1 MIWLCLG
8 VFFVLLLTY
17 RYALPNNP
25 SKLELLLVPLL
36 GFLFAFTMGQN
47 IYIQTQLG
55 LDLFEFTQAWRV
67 EAVLILFWV
76 IILLAWLFRAGVN
89 HTQGRLVLVLG
100 LFTFG
105 SALYSA
111 YLENMWIN
119 TKNKTGDMLIEAA
132 VAGIALLVFV
142 VMLLRMRHRTLNQTP
157 KIEEAP
163 KKVNVSSRKQSEQT
177 THVSLD
183 KAPASKTMPDSA
195 EKIESP

>member
-8 VFFVLLLTY
+8 VFVVLLLTY

-36 GFLFAFTMGQN
+36 GFLFAFIMGQN

-89 HTQGRLVLVLG
+89 YTQGRLVLVLS

-111 YLENMWIN
+111 YLEHMWIN
-119 TKNKTGDMLIEAA
+119 TQNKTGDMLIEAA
-132 VAGIALLVFV
+132 VAGVALLVFV
-142 VMLLRMRHRTLNQTP
+142 VMLLRMRRRTLNRTP
-157 KIEEAP
+157 QKEETPQKAHIFSREQS
-163 KKVNVSSRKQSEQT
+163 KKDTS
-177 THVSLD
+177 VSLD
-183 KAPASKTMPDSA
+183 KAPASKTTPDST
-195 EKIESP
+195 EKIEV